1 MKNRNELKIGA
12 LLSYLQMALGVV
24 IGLAYTPIM
33 IRLLGESEY
42 GLYNTVSSTI
52 SLLSLLELGFTSGY
66 ILYYSRYK
74 KANDRPAIDRLNGL
88 FMIIFSVLGVIALA
102 CGLFLSE
109 NLHIVFKDGLTAGE
123 YSIARILMIIL
134 SVNLALSLPM
144 SVFISIISAH
154 EKYICLKLV
163 NILRTVMSPLVTLP
177 LLLMGYRSVAMVAVT
192 LITYVISDAIY
203 VWFVLF
209 KLKERFSFRGIKKKD
224 FTGLFAFTAFIAINL
239 LVDQINWNV
248 DKMLLG
254 RYQGTAAV
262 GVYSVG
268 YTLYTYYQMFSTAI
282 SGVFTPRVHKI
293 VNDTKEN
300 LVQRRKELT
309 ELFTKVGRLQFIVLG
324 LISTGLL
331 FFGKYFIMSIWAGEG
346 YELSY
351 YVLLLLMFPATIA
364 QIQNVGLEIQRA
376 LNRHKFRSIAYLIM
390 AVGNFVMSY
399 FLCQK
404 YGVLGC
410 AFGTAVSLVVSCGV
424 MINIYY
430 HKRCEIDVIYFW
442 KSILRIV
449 PGMLPAILCGI
460 LLNVFLTPTSVW
472 MFLVQIGIYTVVYCI
487 GVYFFGMNSY
497 EKNLLLQAKQ
507 KILHKKSTK
516 ENEYVSG

>member
-12 LLSYLQMALGVV
+12 LLSYLQMALGVI

-52 SLLSLLELGFTSGY
+52 AILSILELGFTSGY

-74 KANDRPAIDRLNGL
+74 KQNDRPAIDRLNGL
-88 FMIIFSVLGVIALA
+88 YMIIFSVLGVIALA
-102 CGLFLSE
+102 CGLYLSE
-109 NLHIVFKDGLTAGE
+109 NLHIVFDEGLTAGE
-123 YSIARILMIIL
+123 YRIARILMILL
-134 SVNLALSLPM
+134 SCNLALSLPM
-144 SVFISIISAH
+144 SVFVSIISAH

-177 LLLMGYRSVAMVAVT
+177 LLLMGYRSVAMVVVT
-192 LITYVISDAIY
+192 LSVYVIADAIY

-209 KLKERFSFRGIKKKD
+209 RLKERFCIRGIRKRD
-224 FTGLFAFTAFIAINL
+224 VSGLFAFTFFIAINL

-248 DKMLLG
+248 DKILLG
-254 RYQGTAAV
+254 RYRGTTAV
-262 GVYSVG
+262 GIYAVG
-268 YTLYTYYQMFSTAI
+268 YTLYTYCQMFSTAI
-282 SGVFTPRVHKI
+282 SGVFTPRVHKL
-293 VNDTKEN
+293 VNDFRHN
-300 LVQRRKELT
+300 DAQRRTELT
-309 ELFTKVGRLQFIVLG
+309 ALFTKVGRLQFLVIG

-331 FFGKYFIMSIWAGEG
+331 FFGKYFIVNIWAGESYATS
-346 YELSY
+346 YE
-351 YVLLLLMFPATIA
+351 VLLLLVFPASIA

-390 AVGNFVMSY
+390 AIGNFVMSY

-404 YGVLGC
+404 YGVIGC
-410 AFGTAVSLVVSCGV
+410 AFGTAVSLILANGIL
-424 MINIYY
+424 INIYY
-430 HKRCEIDVIYFW
+430 HKRCDVDVISFW

-449 PGMLPAILCGI
+449 PGMMPAIGAGI
-460 LLNVFLTPTSVW
+460 LFNIFLPTASVW
-472 MFLVQIGIYTVVYCI
+472 MFLWQSGIYTVIYCI
-487 GVYFFGMNSY
+487 GVYFLGMNSY
-497 EKNLLLQAKQ
+497 EKKLLSQAKQ
-507 KILHKKSTK
+507 KILRKKSTK

>member
-1 MKNRNELKIGA
+1 MKNQLKIGA

-24 IGLAYTPIM
+24 IGLVYTPVM

-52 SLLSLLELGFTSGY
+52 SVLSLLELGFTSGY

-74 KANDRPAIDRLNGL
+74 KEDNRLAIERLNGL
-88 FMIIFSVLGVIALA
+88 YMIIFSVLGIVALA
-102 CGLFLSE
+102 CGLFLSGHLE
-109 NLHIVFKDGLTAGE
+109 LVFDQGLTTGE
-123 YSIARILMIIL
+123 YRIARILMILL
-134 SVNLALSLPM
+134 SVNLALSFPM
-144 SVFISIISAH
+144 SVFVSIISAH
-154 EKYICLKLV
+154 EEYICLKLV

-177 LLLMGYRSVAMVAVT
+177 LLLMGYRSIAMVTVT
-192 LITYVISDAIY
+192 LAAYVISDAIY

-209 KLKERFSFRGIKKKD
+209 KLKERFRFRGIEKKQ

-248 DKMLLG
+248 DKLLLA
-254 RYQGTAAV
+254 RYKGTTAV
-262 GVYSVG
+262 AIYSVG

-293 VNDTKEN
+293 VNDTKEDQPR
-300 LVQRRKELT
+300 QREELT
-309 ELFTKVGRLQFIVLG
+309 ALFTKVGRLQFIVLG

-331 FFGKYFIMSIWAGEG
+331 FFGKYFITKIWAGEA
-346 YELSY
+346 YETSY

-376 LNRHKFRSIAYLIM
+376 LNRHKFRSIAYAIM
-390 AVGNFVMSY
+390 AIFNLVVSY
-399 FLCQK
+399 FLCK
-404 YGVLGC
+404 EYGAVGC
-410 AFGTAVSLVVSCGV
+410 AFGTAMSLIVSCGF

-430 HKRCEIDVIYFW
+430 HKRCNVDVIYFW

-449 PGMLPAILCGI
+449 PGMIPAIACGV
-460 LLNVFLTPTSVW
+460 LMNLFFSPTSIW
-472 MFLVQIGIYTVVYCI
+472 MYLVQIGVYLIVYCI
-487 GVYFFGMNSY
+487 GVYFLGMNDY
-497 EKNLLLQAKQ
+497 EKGLLAQAKN
-507 KILHKKSTK
+507 KLIRKG
-516 ENEYVSG
+516 E